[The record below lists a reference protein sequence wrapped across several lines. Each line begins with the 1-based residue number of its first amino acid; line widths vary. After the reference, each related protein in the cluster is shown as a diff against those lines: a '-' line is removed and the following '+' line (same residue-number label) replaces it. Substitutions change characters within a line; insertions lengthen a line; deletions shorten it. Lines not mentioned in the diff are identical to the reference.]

1 MLRMDQVHVIRH
13 KVLVEGQSV
22 RSVARQLGV
31 SRNTVRKYLRVSAPV
46 RVERQP
52 RARPVLKRVW
62 SRIEALLEEWR
73 PRTTAKQR
81 VTGSRLHRQLV
92 EEGFQVGVTT
102 VRACLRE
109 LRRRA
114 AEVFVPLVHRPGEG
128 QVDFFEVTVDVAGER
143 RKAWKFVLR
152 LMYSGRDFVWLY
164 DSCDQLSFLDGHVRA
179 FSWLGWVPARLV
191 YDNLSA
197 AVKRRVGQERELTER
212 FLALVSHY
220 LFEPCFARPGE
231 GHDKGG
237 VEARGKGIRL
247 QHLTPIPQ
255 GESLAAVAQAVQA
268 ELDRA
273 FAAQVDAEGIRASE
287 RLAQESRQGLPLPA
301 VPFAAHRVELVT
313 VSRGSLVRAGGAQY
327 SVPSSWAGLE
337 ATAYVGVETVRVVC
351 GGEQVELPRARR
363 GRRTVRYRHYLREL
377 AKKPQAVR
385 QVAPE
390 LVAELGEPYGRL
402 WELLVSCHGDRE
414 AARVLARIVGA
425 IVDHGEAEVTAA
437 LSRAVTRERCDLLAL
452 SVGSP
457 PATPSCITVPP
468 ALAAYTVESARASDY
483 DWLLGQGG
491 QS

>member
-1 MLRMDQVHVIRH
+1 M
-13 KVLVEGQSV
+13 
-22 RSVARQLGV
+22 
-31 SRNTVRKYLRVSAPV
+31 
-46 RVERQP
+46 
-52 RARPVLKRVW
+52 
-62 SRIEALLEEWR
+62 
-73 PRTTAKQR
+73 
-81 VTGSRLHRQLV
+81 
-92 EEGFQVGVTT
+92 
-102 VRACLRE
+102 
-109 LRRRA
+109 
-114 AEVFVPLVHRPGEG
+114 
-128 QVDFFEVTVDVAGER
+128 DFFEVTVDVGGER

-197 AVKRRVGQERELTER
+197 AVKRRVGQVQERELTER

-255 GESLAAVAQAVQA
+255 GESLAAITQAVQA

-273 FAAQVDAEGIRASE
+273 FAAKVDGEGVPARE
-287 RLAQESRQGLPLPA
+287 RLAQESRQALPLPE
-301 VPFAAHRVELVT
+301 VGFAAHRVELVT
-313 VSRGSLVRAGGAQY
+313 VSRRSLVRAGGAQY
-327 SVPSSWAGLE
+327 SVPSSWAGLD
-337 ATAYVGVETVRVVC
+337 ATAYVGVETICVVC
-351 GGEQVELPRARR
+351 GGEQVEFPRARR
-363 GRRTVRYRHYLREL
+363 GRRAVRYRHYLREL

-402 WELLVSCHGDRE
+402 WELLVSCHGERE

-457 PATPSCITVPP
+457 PATTSCITVPP
-468 ALAAYTVESARASDY
+468 ALAAYAVESARASDY